1 MPTRSDR
8 GFTLIEMVVVIVVT
22 AILMA
27 MAAPLIAHLADSYE
41 LSAEGADLASAVGP
55 AIWQV
60 QWDAR
65 NSNHLNVNATG
76 TSCTL
81 ILRQSPSNSKI
92 KYPYDYA
99 TGELFQVLPGATP
112 VLILAHLA
120 VPGGGCPFTKGSGTQ
135 AAYVATYAM
144 WYQPPGSQGRVAIEG
159 ALTAYARP

>member
-1 MPTRSDR
+1 MPTRSDK

-41 LSAEGADLASAVGP
+41 LSAEGADLASVVGP

-65 NSNHLNVNATG
+65 NSNHLNVNAG
-76 TSCTL
+76 RTSCTL
-81 ILRQSPSNSKI
+81 ILRQSPSNNKI
-92 KYPYDYA
+92 KYQYNYA
-99 TGELFQVLPGATP
+99 AGELFQKLPGATP
-112 VLILAHLA
+112 ALILAHIA
-120 VPGGGCPFTKGSGTQ
+120 VSGGGCPF
-135 AAYVATYAM
+135 ANNNNWVATYAM
-144 WYQPPGSQGRVAIEG
+144 WYQQPGSQGRVAIEG